1 MPCICPFGARSAGG
15 RAVKA
20 ALCRSFRRDINHE
33 PHADRA
39 RASRTPVDESAR
51 DPVAR
56 DDSVDQSEGRREALN
71 AADPGISIELGRDY
85 FSQAEQWVSLRG
97 WHQAV
102 ERHIQALES
111 CVRELRANSSQT
123 GGYDPTPEPPI
134 VNVAVAA
141 ATPDVH
147 VNVTTPKRVTKVVH
161 RDPLTKQ
168 ITSVDET
175 YE

>member
-1 MPCICPFGARSAGG
+1 MSLTQTEHVQAERLLTKARAIPSRVMIRLTNQKGDVVRADL
-15 RAVKA
+15 RAV
-20 ALCRSFRRDINHE
+20 H
-33 PHADRA
+33 
-39 RASRTPVDESAR
+39 
-51 DPVAR
+51 
-56 DDSVDQSEGRREALN
+56 EALN